1 MAIPNAPLEGA
12 GDKILFGVYNNAG
25 ANAAA
30 LIHAVVTRTLNTETI
45 GWLATATHAD
55 LATFAAGD
63 PVALAAGYD
72 GTLVRKMLVDAS
84 GRQIVSGEIVDNTAF
99 TDGTTRVVPSGFIFD
114 DVAGTALTEN
124 DAAAARVNANRA
136 VVITIE
142 DTTTR
147 ASRVRALGTIP
158 GATDVGLVVRPV
170 GQIADNGAFTDGTT
184 AVLPTGFVFD
194 EVAGTALTENDVAA
208 ARIDS
213 KRSLVGVIED
223 ATTRGQRAAVSAA
236 GSLAVDVRPSLVR
249 VAQTPTVSSG
259 SIYAAKDAIG
269 GLLTFA
275 NAARA
280 AGGTGTVQSV
290 QVTDLGQQMADIDLV
305 LFDRSVTAPTDNAAF
320 DPSDAEAAQVVGIV
334 KVVAADYAD
343 FSDNSVASKAVSLPY
358 KLEAATTSLFG
369 VLVSRGTPTYTST
382 SDVVVTLTVQQ
393 N

>member
-55 LATFAAGD
+55 LATFVAGD
-63 PVALAAGYD
+63 AVVLQAGYD
-72 GTLVRKMLVDAS
+72 GTLVRKMLVDTT
-84 GRQIVSGEIVDNTAF
+84 GKQIIAGDLVDNTAF
-99 TDGTTRVVPSGFIFD
+99 TDGTTRVLPAGFIFD

-136 VVITIE
+136 VVAVLE
-142 DTTTR
+142 DNTTR
-147 ASRVRALGTIP
+147 GSRVRALGTIP
-158 GATDVGLVVRPV
+158 GSTDVALVVRPV
-170 GQIADNGAFTDGTT
+170 GQLADNTAFTDGTT
-184 AVLPTGFVFD
+184 AVLPSGFIFD

-208 ARIDS
+208 GRVDS
-213 KRSLVGVIED
+213 KRAQIGVIED

-236 GSLAVDVRPSLVR
+236 GALAVDARPSVVR
-249 VAQTPTVSSG
+249 VSQTPTVSNAA
-259 SIYAAKDAIG
+259 IYAAKDAVG

-275 NAARA
+275 GAARA
-280 AGGTGTVQSV
+280 NGGTGSIKSIQI
-290 QVTDLGQQMADIDLV
+290 TDLGQQMADVDLV

-320 DPSDAEAAQVVGIV
+320 DPSDAEAGQVVAVV
-334 KVVAADYAD
+334 KFVAADYAD
-343 FSDNSVASKAVSLPY
+343 FTDNAVASKAVDIPY

-369 VLVSRGTPTYTST
+369 VLVARGTPTYTST
-382 SDVVVTLTVQQ
+382 SDVVVTLTVQT